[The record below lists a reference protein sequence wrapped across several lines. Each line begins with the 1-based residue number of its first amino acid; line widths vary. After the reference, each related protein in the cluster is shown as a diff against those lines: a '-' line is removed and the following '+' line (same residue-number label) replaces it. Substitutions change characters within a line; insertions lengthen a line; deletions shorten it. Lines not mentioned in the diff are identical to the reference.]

1 MTRLLLAKTGAI
13 GKGHPAPVEMPPA
26 QTSAGPFGPGPAR
39 RGRRAAPRF
48 ASNDMAG
55 GEAGGIDSAIFGGA
69 VPGVPSG
76 AIVALTRVCT
86 TRGAE
91 VFEAGTAA

>member
-26 QTSAGPFGPGPAR
+26 QTSAGPFDPAPAR
-39 RGRRAAPRF
+39 RRRRAAPRF

-69 VPGVPSG
+69 VPGCPYG
-76 AIVALTRVCT
+76 AIVLMTRGGT
-86 TRGAE
+86 TRRPE